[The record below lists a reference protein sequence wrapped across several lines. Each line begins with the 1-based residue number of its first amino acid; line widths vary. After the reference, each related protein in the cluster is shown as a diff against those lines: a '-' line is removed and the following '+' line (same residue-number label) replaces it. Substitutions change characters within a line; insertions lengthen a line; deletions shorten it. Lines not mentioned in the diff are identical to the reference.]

1 MIGLSHNL
9 VRHVDRDVL
18 QYWTDT
24 KVGSSGA
31 PVFNSRWEVVG
42 LHITATWTRRM
53 ATASPTGTR
62 GAGSN
67 ESWKASSGTGWR
79 RRRSW
84 ISMVSLTDPRD
95 PRAQLIIGMLKDS
108 VYGESRVGTSCRPR
122 A

>member
-24 KVGSSGA
+24 KEQSSSGA

-42 LHITATWTRRM
+42 LQSLLRGRAGWRRRR
-53 ATASPTGTR
+53 PYQEP
-62 GAGSN
+62 GAPRWG
-67 ESWKASSGTGWR
+67 ESWEASSSTGWR

-84 ISMVSLTDPRD
+84 ISMTCP
-95 PRAQLIIGMLKDS
+95 
-108 VYGESRVGTSCRPR
+108 
-122 A
+122 